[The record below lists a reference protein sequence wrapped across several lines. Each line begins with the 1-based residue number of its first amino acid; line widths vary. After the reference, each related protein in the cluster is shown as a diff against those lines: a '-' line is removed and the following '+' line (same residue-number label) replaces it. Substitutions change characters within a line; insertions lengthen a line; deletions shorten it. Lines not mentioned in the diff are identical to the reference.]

1 MREKNL
7 TCIICPRGCA
17 LTVRVNGDEISV
29 SGNFC
34 PRGKAYAVDE
44 MTDPKRTVTST
55 VRTSDGGVVAVKTD
69 KPISKD
75 AIRDCMRLINS
86 LCARLPVK
94 IGDVLCE
101 DAFGARIVATQNKE

>member
-1 MREKNL
+1 MKERKL

-17 LTVRVNGDEISV
+17 LSVRVNGDDISV
-29 SGNFC
+29 EGNFC

-44 MTDPKRTVTST
+44 MTNPRRTVTST
-55 VRTSDGGVVAVKTD
+55 ARTSDGGVVAVKTD
-69 KPISKD
+69 KPIPKN

-86 LCARLPVK
+86 LRVDLPVR